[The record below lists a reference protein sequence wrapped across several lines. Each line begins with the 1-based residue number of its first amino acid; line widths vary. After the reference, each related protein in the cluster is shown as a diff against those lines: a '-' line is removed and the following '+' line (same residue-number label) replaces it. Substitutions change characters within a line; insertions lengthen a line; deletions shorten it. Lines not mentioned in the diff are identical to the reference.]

1 MVDPARIHLDF
12 NATGPVDPRVL
23 ARFLEVE
30 TAVAGNPSSL
40 HAAGRRARLI
50 LEEARLEA
58 ADALGVGPDAIVFLS
73 GGTEANHLAIRG
85 LGDLGLPV
93 ACAESEHRSVLAAAQ
108 ARSVVWWPTDGEG
121 RVCVVRPSEP
131 VGMLAIAHAQGEI
144 GSLQPVA
151 LAAAMARDLSIPLHV
166 DAAQTLGRVE
176 LREVV
181 ALADSVALATHKAG
195 GLRGASVLVVRG
207 ARPRAW
213 LTGGGQ
219 ESGLRSGTVSV
230 SLAAATAR
238 AIRLAVAETE
248 TRAAAMSLARD
259 ALVHHLDERVACRLL
274 TPDRD
279 VLPNTALVLFENLD
293 GRALLPALDLAGVEA
308 SAGSAC
314 SSGAPQPPAVLRS
327 LGLDDEQQRACIRF
341 ATSASTGVAHAR
353 LAAER
358 IAAVVDRLRRAR
370 ARTATS

>member
-30 TAVAGNPSSL
+30 TTVAGNPSSL
-40 HAAGRRARLI
+40 HSAGRRARLV
-50 LEEARLEA
+50 LEDARLEA
-58 ADALGVGPDAIVFLS
+58 AQALGVEPDAIVFLS

-85 LGDLGLPV
+85 LGELGLPV
-93 ACAESEHRSVLAAAQ
+93 ACADSEHRSVLAAAS
-108 ARSVVWWPTDGEG
+108 ARGVVWWPTDSEG
-121 RVCVVRPSEP
+121 RARLVEP
-131 VGMLAIAHAQGEI
+131 GVPLGMLALAHAQGEV

-151 LAAAMARDLSIPLHV
+151 LAAGMARDLSIPLHV
-166 DAAQTLGRVE
+166 DAAQTLGRVD

-181 ALADSVALATHKAG
+181 SLADSVALATHKAG
-195 GLRGASVLVVRG
+195 GLRGCSVLVVRR

-238 AIRLAVAETE
+238 AIRLAVAETDQ
-248 TRAAAMSLARD
+248 RAAAMRAARD
-259 ALVHHLDERVACRLL
+259 ALVDHLRERVALRLL
-274 TPDRD
+274 TPVCD
-279 VLPNTALVLFENLD
+279 VLPNTALILFEGLD
-293 GRALLPALDLAGVEA
+293 GRALLPALDLAGIEA

-314 SSGAPQPPAVLRS
+314 SSGSPQPPAVLRS
-327 LGLDDEQQRACIRF
+327 LGLDDEQQRACIRL
-341 ATSASTGVAHAR
+341 ATSASTEVDHAR
-353 LAAER
+353 VAAER
-358 IAAVVDRLRRAR
+358 IAAVVDRLRAAR